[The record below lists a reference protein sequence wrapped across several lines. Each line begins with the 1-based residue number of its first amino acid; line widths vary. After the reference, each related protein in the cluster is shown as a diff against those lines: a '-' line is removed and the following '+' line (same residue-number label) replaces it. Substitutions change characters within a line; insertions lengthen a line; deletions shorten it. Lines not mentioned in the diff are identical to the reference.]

1 MITIRLRRLALTFTL
16 TLTFALVGARP
27 ALVRAQAADSAKA
40 WQTNVLGNLS
50 ATQVGFQNWQGG
62 GVNSLAMSAGIDGT
76 AERVSDQWQQ
86 KYEMRLALGVV
97 KQDTL
102 EFRKAEDIIRLAANL
117 QYTGDGFFGHFNPT
131 LAASVRTQ
139 FTEGFNFDKDPV
151 FESNPV
157 GEQRTP
163 PVKVSDLF
171 SPATFQQSVGLT
183 YNPSPW
189 FTHRFGVAAKETV
202 VTIERLRVLYG
213 VDPADAVRF
222 ELGLESVT
230 EIDRE
235 VFENVRYKS
244 RLGLFA
250 TFNKAETPDMLWENL
265 VSMKVNAWLHVNFE
279 FVALF
284 DNDISNRIQLKE
296 VLSVGVS
303 FLLI

>member
-1 MITIRLRRLALTFTL
+1 MITIRLRRLALI
-16 TLTFALVGARP
+16 FALVLVSARP
-27 ALVRAQAADSAKA
+27 ALVRAQAADST
-40 WQTNVLGNLS
+40 QTWHTSVLGNLS

-62 GVNSLAMSAGIDGT
+62 GINSLAMSAGVDGA
-76 AERVSDQWQQ
+76 AERATDQWQQ

-102 EFRKAEDIIRLAANL
+102 EFRKAEDIILLAANL
-117 QYTGDGFFGHFNPT
+117 QYLGDGFFGHFNPT

-139 FTEGFNFDKDPV
+139 FTEGFSYDKDPL
-151 FESNPV
+151 FELDPV
-157 GEQRTP
+157 GEARTP

-171 SPATFQQSVGLT
+171 SPATLQQSVGLT
-183 YNPSPW
+183 YNPNAW

-202 VTIERLRVLYG
+202 VTIERLRALYG

-250 TFNKAETPDMLWENL
+250 TFNKAGTPDMLWENL

-284 DNDISNRIQLKE
+284 DNDISDRIQLKE
-296 VLSVGVS
+296 VLSVGIS